1 MPETP
6 EIRYLQDLAK
16 YGYSYDQAQ
25 MEATKHLQAL
35 FDRLTSTKRKPSVLL
50 SWLAKKS
57 EPVKGLYLWGGVGRG
72 KTWLMDSFYE
82 CLPFNNKLRMHFHH
96 FMKHVHEELRLL
108 SGHKNPLEQ
117 VARNMAQRAKII
129 CFDEFFITDITDA
142 MIISGLLKYLF
153 GNGVTLVA
161 TSNVIPEDLYKN
173 GLQRARFLSA
183 IALLN
188 KYTTVFNVDG
198 DTDYR
203 LRVLENANTY
213 HFPLNS
219 KSHEQLHQTFTALS
233 SNIAPVICNT
243 PLMIAGRTI
252 DCVTKNGGIG
262 WFSFPALCC
271 GPRSQND
278 YIDLAC
284 LFHTVIVEGLPQLSS
299 NREDQARR
307 FISLIDEFYDR
318 NVALIISAE
327 TDINTIYCG
336 NHLAFEFKRTVSR
349 LQEMQSKDYLA
360 RSHIN
365 G

>member
-1 MPETP
+1 MLEIL

-16 YGYSYDQAQ
+16 YGYSYDHVQV
-25 MEATKHLQAL
+25 EATKHLQSV
-35 FDRLTSTKRKPSVLL
+35 FDRLTKTKSSVLP
-50 SWLAKKS
+50 SWFTKKPES
-57 EPVKGLYLWGGVGRG
+57 VKGLYLWGGVGRG

-96 FMKHVHEELRLL
+96 FMKHVHEELHML
-108 SGHKNPLEQ
+108 SGHKNPLKK
-117 VARNMAQRAKII
+117 VASNMAQRAKTI
-129 CFDEFFITDITDA
+129 CFDEFFVEDIADA
-142 MIISGLLKYLF
+142 MILARLLKYLF
-153 GNGVTLVA
+153 EYGVTLVA

-203 LRVLENANTY
+203 LRILENANTY

-219 KSHEQLHQTFTALS
+219 KSHQQLQQAFTALS
-233 SNIAPVICNT
+233 NHLSPVTCNT
-243 PLMIAGRTI
+243 PIMIAGRKI
-252 DCVTKNGGIG
+252 DCITKSGGVG
-262 WFSFPALCC
+262 WFSFAALCC

-278 YIDLAC
+278 YIHLAR
-284 LFHTVIVEGLPQLSS
+284 LFHTVIMEGLPQLSLG
-299 NREDQARR
+299 RDDQTRR
-307 FISLIDEFYDR
+307 FISLTDEFYDR

-336 NHLAFEFKRTVSR
+336 RQLAFEFKRTVSR
-349 LQEMQSKDYLA
+349 LQEMQSKDYLT
-360 RSHIN
+360 RTHMN
-365 G
+365 D